1 MAMIWEAHAPSI
13 RWNINIISVA
23 FVLFVITTCS
33 LALITKSCFF
43 AVGAPVEAHHKRK
56 MRWNQEKPHKNEHQ
70 TVSKYICF
78 PHFFAQKMSVGGT
91 LRAAVKPTS
100 LWVIYEHD
108 INILNQSIFYEMLT
122 SWVCRWVQM
131 MSSKAC
137 KVIMFF
143 NFLAQM
149 IPNQSK
155 SKKMQKLKYI
165 PPPFPCS
172 MSEITAVDTYK
183 KPMPSLGHQKQWEL

>member
-23 FVLFVITTCS
+23 FVLYVITTCS

-43 AVGAPVEAHHKRK
+43 AVGVPVEAHHKRK
-56 MRWNQEKPHKNEHQ
+56 IKWNQKKPHKNEHQ

-122 SWVCRWVQM
+122 GWVCRWVQM

-149 IPNQSK
+149 IPYQSK

-165 PPPFPCS
+165 SPPSFH
-172 MSEITAVDTYK
+172 AAWVK
-183 KPMPSLGHQKQWEL
+183 